1 MGKVVFGK
9 LLVGLGWKL
18 VDVAGIIRVRGM

>member
-9 LLVGLGWKL
+9 LLVGSGWKL
-18 VDVAGIIRVRGM
+18 VDVAGIVRVRGM